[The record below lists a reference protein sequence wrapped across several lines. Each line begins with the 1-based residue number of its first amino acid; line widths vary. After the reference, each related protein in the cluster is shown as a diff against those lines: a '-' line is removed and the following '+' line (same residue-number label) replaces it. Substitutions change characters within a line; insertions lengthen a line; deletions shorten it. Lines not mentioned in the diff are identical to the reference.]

1 MIWSSFVMGGMT
13 VIMAYALFSGEQEDE
28 LEVEILDPEPDDHQ
42 LIVNDFSG
50 RLHTLYCENCRKK
63 KKHREIRPRIFECTR
78 CKRNTDLR
86 IPS

>member
-1 MIWSSFVMGGMT
+1 MT
-13 VIMAYALFSGEQEDE
+13 VIMGWVFYSIGKEDE
-28 LEVEILDPEPDDHQ
+28 DEEDLETVEAEDSKLV
-42 LIVNDFSG
+42 VNDFSESKG

-63 KKHREIRPRIFECTR
+63 KRHREIRPRVFECTR

>member
-1 MIWSSFVMGGMT
+1 MGGMT
-13 VIMAYALFSGEQEDE
+13 VIMAYALFSSSKEDE
-28 LEVEILDPEPDDHQ
+28 LEVEILEPSEDEIS
-42 LIVNDFSG
+42 LLVNDSSG

-63 KKHREIRPRIFECTR
+63 KKHREIRQRVFECTR